1 MVICVLD
8 NRTLLPLAG
17 SLFTPLAAKQTIMFI
32 LAKLIF
38 KSYMPKQLEKGMW
51 FKRDHSD
58 VVYGKV
64 YNYITIYELKEIPY
78 DMYEY
83 MSIHGAPVEPF
94 IIQPMRNSD
103 EPEEILVRP
112 EYIGWW
118 EDNLAEENEDGTWTD
133 HTTLEDISPKII
145 NTWLYGENGDNDGLI
160 ALEVDDETR
169 EPLLYEDTNKVM
181 IKQADFVDEDEDG
194 SMDIEDEEDWDDMD
208 DITEYDSDH
217 ETE

>member
-1 MVICVLD
+1 MY
-8 NRTLLPLAG
+8 
-17 SLFTPLAAKQTIMFI
+17 I

-58 VVYGKV
+58 VVYGKI

-78 DMYEY
+78 DMYEH
-83 MSIHGAPVEPF
+83 MSIYGAPVEPF
-94 IIQPMRNSD
+94 IIQPMNNPD
-103 EPEEILVRP
+103 DVEEILVRP

-118 EDNLAEENEDGTWTD
+118 ESDDGEDDEDGNWTPQVL
-133 HTTLEDISPKII
+133 LEDLSPKLI
-145 NTWLYGENGDNDGLI
+145 NTWIYGENGDNDGLI

-181 IKQADFVDEDEDG
+181 IKQADYVDEGEEDEDWDLTSSDG
-194 SMDIEDEEDWDDMD
+194 LEDEEDWDDMD
-208 DITEYDSDH
+208 DEPEHDSAGFTSEDEWPFDH
-217 ETE
+217 PKDKTDNDPE